1 MAVALLLLLGATT
14 PAASAADMPR
24 RFPVVVDGTRLVKND
39 GSGTRFFVTGM
50 DYGSVW
56 GSSYDLERYKRK
68 DVERIIKT
76 ISGYGGSAL
85 GWRTFLKG
93 TQLRFGADGL
103 CSGMPE
109 GAVEKIRHT
118 LDAAYENG
126 VVVLVTLSTAHFLRH
141 GWGGKKE
148 KNVTRVRNNYRL
160 LTTDRGTRAYI
171 ENVVEP
177 IASGLGPH
185 PGLLSYLIVNEA
197 GGMIR
202 ESDVKYGHWS
212 DEFTT
217 LEQMQRFV
225 NRVAGA
231 IHEASPGA
239 LVSVAAVTFPNVEHW
254 KDRALIAAG
263 GDRKGVL
270 DYYQVQFY
278 PKHRGDDLSP
288 FHNPARH
295 WKLDKP
301 VVIGEFPCYGCLKV
315 PGEKFRPRSEL
326 DIVECYNYL
335 FDNGYA
341 GGLAWFYTG
350 FRGYDHAH
358 TAKALRSIHAKHPEN
373 VTLWRPKARPPA
385 SSGSRRR

>member
-1 MAVALLLLLGATT
+1 MARGRGALAGALLISLVATT
-14 PAASAADMPR
+14 PAARAGEMPR
-24 RFPVVVDGTRLVKND
+24 KFPVVVDGRRLVKND

-56 GSSYDLERYKRK
+56 GSSYDLQRYKRA

-76 ISGYGGSAL
+76 ISGYGGSAV

-93 TQLRFGADGL
+93 TQLEYGADGL
-103 CSGMPE
+103 CSGMAE
-109 GAVEKIRHT
+109 GAVGKIRHT
-118 LDAAYENG
+118 LDTAYENG
-126 VVVLVTLSTAHFLRH
+126 IVVLVTLSTAHFLRH
-141 GWGGKKE
+141 GWGGRKE
-148 KNVTRVRNNYRL
+148 KNVTRVKNNHRL
-160 LTTDRGTRAYI
+160 LTTDKGTRAYI
-171 ENVVEP
+171 ENVVKP

-202 ESDVKYGHWS
+202 ESDVEYGHWS

-231 IHEASPGA
+231 IHDAAPGA
-239 LVSVAAVTFPNVEHW
+239 LVSVAAVTFPNIAYW
-254 KDRALIAAG
+254 KDKALIAAG
-263 GDRKGVL
+263 GHRKGVL

-288 FHNPARH
+288 FHNPVQH
-295 WKLDKP
+295 WGLDKP
-301 VVIGEFPCYGCLKV
+301 IVIGEFPCYGCLEV
-315 PGEKFRPRSEL
+315 PGVKFRPSSKL

-335 FDNGYA
+335 YDNGYA

-350 FRGYDHAH
+350 YRGYDHTH
-358 TAKALRSIHAKHPEN
+358 TAKALRGIGG
-373 VTLWRPKARPPA
+373 RPTSPRPR
-385 SSGSRRR
+385 S